1 MYNELTL
8 LQDIKSAIW
17 ILIYILGLGVGTYV
31 IRSIIVSYKAVKDII
46 ENRFYHI
53 VSALYENND
62 YDEVIE
68 YCHDQLSKKPN
79 EAYGYWFLGKAYF
92 QKKKYDEA
100 TINFNKAIEISPSWE
115 EEWISPFLKKIEV
128 AKSTANQAN
137 SADAK
142 TRAAD

>member
-1 MYNELTL
+1 M
-8 LQDIKSAIW
+8 
-17 ILIYILGLGVGTYV
+17 
-31 IRSIIVSYKAVKDII
+31 
-46 ENRFYHI
+46 ENKFYHV
-53 VSALYENND
+53 VSAMYENDD

-68 YCHDQLSKKPN
+68 YCQDYLSKKPK

-100 TINFNKAIEISPSWE
+100 TINFNKAIEINPFWE
-115 EEWISPFLKKIEV
+115 DEWVSPFLKKIEI

-142 TRAAD
+142 SSAAD

>member
-1 MYNELTL
+1 MDNELTL

-31 IRSIIVSYKAVKDII
+31 MRSIIVSYKTVKDII

-53 VSALYENND
+53 VSAMYENND

-68 YCHDQLSKKPN
+68 YCHDHLSKKPN

-92 QKKKYDEA
+92 QKKKYDES
-100 TINFNKAIEISPSWE
+100 TINFNKAIEINPSWE
-115 EEWISPFLKKIEV
+115 DEWISPFLKKIEL
-128 AKSTANQAN
+128 AKSSANQAN

-142 TRAAD
+142 NRTAD